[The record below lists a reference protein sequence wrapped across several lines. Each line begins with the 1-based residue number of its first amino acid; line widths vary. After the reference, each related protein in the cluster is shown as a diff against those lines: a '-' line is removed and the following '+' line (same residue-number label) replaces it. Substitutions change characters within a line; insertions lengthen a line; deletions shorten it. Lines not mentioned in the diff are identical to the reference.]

1 MAEGNSQPQQQENGK
16 SRFLEFRSIPYGTKR
31 DGELVLN
38 RYSSHLTNGYEF
50 PGAQAMLY
58 AAGVK
63 SQEDMRK
70 KPQVGTSSSNP
81 PIQFL
86 QSNCKRLTL
95 SLGVASVWWEGNP
108 CKYGSNTENETP
120 YTSGTIAD

>member
-1 MAEGNSQPQQQENGK
+1 MAEDSSQPQQQGNGK
-16 SRFLEFRSIPYGTKR
+16 SHFLEFRSIPYGTKR

-38 RYSSHLTNGYEF
+38 RHSSILTNGYEF

-58 AAGVK
+58 AAGIK

-70 KPQVGTSSSNP
+70 KPHVGMSSSNP
-81 PIQFL
+81 PIQSWR
-86 QSNCKRLTL
+86 SNYKRFAL

-108 CKYGSNTENETP
+108 CKYGSNTENEIP
-120 YTSGTIAD
+120 YISGTIAY